1 MAWNKI
7 GSVRKSKSGGLY
19 IKVDKAVT
27 LKEGQSLQLQ
37 DPRKS
42 IQTSIENGKLSQEKG
57 EEMLAKLPDYIR
69 QDVFLVTDN

>member
-42 IQTSIENGKLSQEKG
+42 IQASIENGKLSQEKG